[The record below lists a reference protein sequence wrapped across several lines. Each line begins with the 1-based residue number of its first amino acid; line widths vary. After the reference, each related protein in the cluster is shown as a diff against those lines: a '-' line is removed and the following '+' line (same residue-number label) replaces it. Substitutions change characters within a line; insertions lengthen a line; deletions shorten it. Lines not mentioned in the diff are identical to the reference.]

1 METRQI
7 SGGPRPRWTAVCA
20 GEVRP
25 THGRPGLAEPLVSGA
40 GCRALDP
47 RPTVSAMYI
56 VKNEEEFLPFSI
68 RSIYKVVDEIIVVD
82 GYSTDRT
89 VEIAKS
95 FDKTRNVL
103 YCDSPDY
110 SVNRNLALEAATGD
124 WLIPM
129 DADMVFYSDI
139 DEVVPRLI
147 RNPRVDVYY
156 CWFYHLMR
164 EPNLMQNRSDYDPLY
179 RREFF
184 LVRRRPGLR
193 WVGAVHERLEG
204 TGPNVADSGLHF
216 VHYGY
221 VKPQREVF
229 RRWVKYAVLEG
240 KGENAYEGV
249 CPDTILDDRPVRPF
263 TRGHPEVIADYIR
276 RRGGLA

>member
-1 METRQI
+1 MRPSYQTHTRPCAKAVA
-7 SGGPRPRWTAVCA
+7 GVTRPVA
-20 GEVRP
+20 P
-25 THGRPGLAEPLVSGA
+25 GRK
-40 GCRALDP
+40 
-47 RPTVSAMYI
+47 PTVSAMYI

-68 RSIYKVVDEIIVVD
+68 RSIHNVVDEIIVVD

-95 FDKTRNVL
+95 FAKTRRVM

-110 SVNRNLALEAATGD
+110 SVNRNLALDAASGD
-124 WLIPM
+124 WLMPM
-129 DADMVFYSDI
+129 DADMVFYNDI
-139 DEVVPRLI
+139 NAAVPMLI
-147 RNPRVDVYY
+147 RNPNVDVYT

-164 EPNLMQNRSDYDPLY
+164 DPFLMQNTGDCDPLF

-204 TGPNVADSGLHF
+204 TGSRVADSGLHF
-216 VHYGY
+216 AHYGY
-221 VKPQREVF
+221 VKPQRKVF
-229 RRWVKYAVLEG
+229 ERWVKYATLEG
-240 KGENAYEGV
+240 KGSNAYDGV
-249 CPDTILDDRPVRPF
+249 CPDTCLDDRPTRPF

-276 RRGGLA
+276 RRAGLP

>member
-1 METRQI
+1 MKTGQM
-7 SGGPRPRWTAVCA
+7 SDGPRARWTAVRGLEA
-20 GEVRP
+20 P
-25 THGRPGLAEPLVSGA
+25 TTHGRAAPDGLWVGGA
-40 GCRALDP
+40 SRGALDP

-68 RSIYKVVDEIIVVD
+68 RSIYNVVDEIIVVD
-82 GYSTDRT
+82 GCSTDRT

-95 FDKTRNVL
+95 FDKTRTVL

-124 WLIPM
+124 WLMPM

-164 EPNLMQNRSDYDPLY
+164 EPGLMQNSSDYDPLY
-179 RREFF
+179 RRDFF
-184 LVRRRPGLR
+184 LVRRRPRLR
-193 WVGAVHERLEG
+193 WVGAVHERLKG
-204 TGPNVADSGLHF
+204 TGPNVSDSGLHF

-229 RRWVKYAVLEG
+229 RRWVKYAMLEG

-276 RRGGLA
+276 RRGGLP